1 MTDLDPGDTLG
12 PFVDRAGSL
21 YSLPSVAV
29 EVLELTDRPNV
40 DLRALKQCVER
51 DPALTAKIL
60 RVVNSS
66 MFGLSREV
74 FDLNQAL
81 TLLGVAPLK
90 LLVLGFSL
98 PESLFSDIEADML
111 ERFWRFALVKA
122 VAARR
127 LAIRFWD
134 FPPDEAFVA
143 GLLQEIGTLLLIREL
158 GDPYVHFLKSAIAMG
173 DDLPPMENSVLGF
186 NHAQLSTRLLDKWNL
201 PKSIVAAVGQPHDVE
216 HLVQLPADQQTLP
229 QILHIATLIASLIV
243 DRRTDAMSDLL
254 AAGDRYLQITLD
266 QLDAE
271 LDELQEQVEL
281 MAGAFEVPIN
291 NPFRYRDILADAQR
305 AIASITPGAIFEL
318 LTGAGADPALADRQ
332 VLTGAANELSH
343 AARSSSAD
351 LNSTRSAPR
360 RPAAVDTTKAAVD
373 TTKAAVATI
382 QQQPAASPTSDP
394 GLAARLTNAISIA
407 RVRRCELSL
416 VLLEVTNFDDLIV
429 VAGPDAI
436 DTAVHALASVLNALA
451 GGNGAHLLISDFRYA
466 SVLLGYD
473 RRRAVEFGRRLVQA
487 APPWSVAQ
495 RGFAV
500 PMQCCAAIVSS
511 TLPGRAYA
519 TDEFTEAAERC
530 LFAAR
535 ASGSGSVK
543 SINLF

>member
-1 MTDLDPGDTLG
+1 MTDLDSGDTLG

-21 YSLPSVAV
+21 YSLPSVAI

-40 DLRALKQCVER
+40 DLRALKQCIER

-66 MFGLSREV
+66 MFGLGRAVS
-74 FDLNQAL
+74 DLNQAL

-127 LAIRFWD
+127 LAVRFWA

-158 GDPYVHFLKSAIAMG
+158 GDPYVHFLKNAIAMG
-173 DDLPPMENSVLGF
+173 DDVTPLEDSVLGF

-201 PKSIVAAVGQPHDVE
+201 PKSIVAAVSQPHDVE
-216 HLVQLPADQQTLP
+216 HLLQLPADQQALP

-243 DRRTDAMSDLL
+243 DRRTGAMSDLL
-254 AAGDRYLQITLD
+254 AAGDRYRQISID
-266 QLDAE
+266 QLDTE

-291 NPFRYRDILADAQR
+291 NPLRYRDILADAQR
-305 AIASITPGAIFEL
+305 AIAGIAPGAISEL
-318 LTGAGADPALADRQ
+318 LTGSGAGADPAHADRQ
-332 VLTGAANELSH
+332 MLTEAANELSH
-343 AARSSSAD
+343 AAQSSSAD
-351 LNSTRSAPR
+351 LDATSSAPR
-360 RPAAVDTTKAAVD
+360 RPVAVETTKP
-373 TTKAAVATI
+373 AVATI

-394 GLAARLTNAISIA
+394 GLAARLTNAISMA

-416 VLLEVTNFDDLIV
+416 VLLEVTNFDDLVV
-429 VAGPDAI
+429 VAGPDAT
-436 DTAVHALASVLNALA
+436 DAAVQALAPVLNALA
-451 GGNGAHLLISDFRYA
+451 GGNGAHLLISDYRYA